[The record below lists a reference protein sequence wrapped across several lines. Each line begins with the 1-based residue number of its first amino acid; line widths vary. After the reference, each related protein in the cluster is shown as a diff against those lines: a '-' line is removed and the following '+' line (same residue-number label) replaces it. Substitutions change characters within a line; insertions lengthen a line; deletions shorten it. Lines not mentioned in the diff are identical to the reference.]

1 MFNIIYF
8 IGVTFVVLN
17 LVLPIAITDCYHSI
31 MYREPKRVS
40 AFEFYV
46 WRLITLLVIG
56 MRMKYSENSKTY
68 VISARTEGGYVTV
81 MELIY

>member
-31 MYREPKRVS
+31 THREPKRVS
-40 AFEFYV
+40 TFEFYV
-46 WRLITLLVIG
+46 WRLITLIVIG
-56 MRMKYSENSKTY
+56 MKMEYDEALQRYVVCAKTEN
-68 VISARTEGGYVTV
+68 GYVT
-81 MELIY
+81 LIEIIY